1 MKISRLYLK
10 IFLAFLLVL
19 MISEF
24 TVIWI
29 LHTRWADSPHVRR
42 TESQLMAIKDLTEME
57 ISTKSLSPEQ
67 ERIILTPILK
77 TLSKSFKA
85 DIWITGPYSEI
96 VASSKEEI
104 PNLTQHLAGEP
115 AKTPAGVYIYKER
128 RKDTKSVYGTY
139 TSDIPEG
146 YPFTYHLFHPWRQ
159 FEEETWFLRGQL
171 FITILAAIF
180 LFPLALRI
188 IGPIKKLTISAAKLG
203 QGDLTQRVKV
213 RGKDEVADLAK
224 TFNHMAESL
233 EKTIKSNRELTANV
247 SHEMRSPLARMGIS
261 LEMLR
266 ERINDDK
273 ADQCE
278 VLISGMQSEIIH
290 MDTLIGKIIEFSK
303 LDMHTAPPMDES
315 VDLSLLIQDLLRQ
328 YQPTADHKKFEI
340 ISHLESVSIND
351 CNQNSIKIILDNI
364 IGNAFKY
371 TEKNGI
377 IRINLCVENKNNRLN
392 KAIIEITNTHEPVPE
407 EELEEIFNPFH
418 RLKGHDT
425 PGYGL
430 GLAAALKIT
439 NMHQGHIQAE
449 NSEHGFTIKVTL
461 PTTKA

>member
-19 MISEF
+19 MVSES

-29 LHTRWADSPHVRR
+29 LHARWADNPHVRR

-57 ISTKSLSPEQ
+57 ISKKSLSPEQ
-67 ERIILTPILK
+67 EKEILTPILV

-85 DIWITGPYSEI
+85 DIWISGPYSEI
-96 VASSKEEI
+96 VASSKETI
-104 PNLTQHLAGEP
+104 PDLAQHLTDEP
-115 AKTPAGVYIYKER
+115 SKTPSGVYIYKGR
-128 RKDTKSVYGTY
+128 RKNEKSIYGTY
-139 TSDIPEG
+139 TSDIPAG

-180 LFPLALRI
+180 LFPVALRI
-188 IGPIKKLTISAAKLG
+188 IGPIKKLTVSAAKLG
-203 QGDLTQRVKV
+203 QGDLKQRVKV

-266 ERINDDK
+266 ERINDNK
-273 ADQCE
+273 TDQCKG
-278 VLISGMQSEIIH
+278 LISGMQSEIIH

-328 YQPTADHKKFEI
+328 YQPTADHKNFEI
-340 ISHLESVSIND
+340 ISNIENVVITD

-371 TEKNGI
+371 TEQNGI
-377 IRINLCVENKNNRLN
+377 IRVNLHLEKDKDLLN

-430 GLAAALKIT
+430 GLAAALKISS
-439 NMHQGHIQAE
+439 MHHGHIQAK
-449 NSEHGFTIKVTL
+449 NSEHGFTVEVAL
-461 PTTKA
+461 PVASG